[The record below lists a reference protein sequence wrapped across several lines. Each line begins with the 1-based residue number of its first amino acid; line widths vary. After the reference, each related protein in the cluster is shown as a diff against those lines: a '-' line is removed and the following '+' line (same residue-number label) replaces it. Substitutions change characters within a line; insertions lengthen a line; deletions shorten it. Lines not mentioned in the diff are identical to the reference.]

1 LRRIVRGEST
11 EIVNM
16 RDRILLRAAVRVEER
31 RVARDDVTALASLGI
46 DHTRQHRAVHLDHLV
61 RVRHE
66 TRGILRRLHA
76 SVRQHAEDQDD
87 RGRQE
92 RRNRPAEWPELKRW
106 TMSAACIGWNL
117 RSNAGLGDAGG
128 FAVIAETSCS
138 RPLSFTTTSAITSPT
153 WIDSTARILF

>member
-31 RVARDDVTALASLGI
+31 RVARDDVTALASL
-46 DHTRQHRAVHLDHLV
+46 
-61 RVRHE
+61 
-66 TRGILRRLHA
+66 
-76 SVRQHAEDQDD
+76 DD

-117 RSNAGLGDAGG
+117 RSNAGLGEAGG